1 MNIHLSRTFGTAL
14 ILYSHVKPT
23 HSVAPIQACLYL
35 LLAVLIV
42 MTTGCSVTPK
52 PISDLSHKERSQ
64 KDVEKMYAA
73 QEPVEGKI
81 TLSQATARAIR
92 YNMDYRTRMMEQ
104 AWTLGQLDV
113 ANFDLL
119 PKMTVSAGYTARGN
133 DAFGYG
139 FGRDGNV
146 TTNPSASQ
154 ERAIM
159 TSKSSFSWSV
169 LDFGL
174 SYYRA
179 KQLANQTLITEE
191 RRRKAMQNLM
201 QDVRLSFWRAYVAQQ
216 LLPEM
221 GRLLRELDHN
231 ALRAKI
237 ILGQRLITPLQI
249 IAYRR
254 SLIDLEQQLAMRA
267 GELAQSRVEFAQLIN
282 LPPDQAYE
290 LDAPSMEV
298 VTREFVGKVETLDQL
313 AMENRPELRE
323 EGYRIQITELEKTRI
338 QLQALLPGIAVDY
351 SYNTSSNKYLLNGS
365 WAAVGADAAVNL
377 VKLFSLPA
385 VNKSAQAQ
393 KQMDEARR
401 MAQAGA
407 VLAQIRI
414 AVTRYD
420 VLGTE
425 YQYWQDAIEDDKYF
439 LATLTSSADVG
450 IESELE
456 LIRAKAKLLGTRVSA
471 GLAYATLEGAMGRI
485 YNSVGLDVLPR
496 EMGRN
501 DLVSLTT
508 ELEKRIQSW
517 EKINFSTR
525 KPLEMPA
532 VSLAYAK
539 RVKPE
544 VRAEIQKS
552 IAHILKMSNI
562 DIRSDAELVLTT
574 DVEVSGE
581 PGSKIIG
588 RIRGKLLNNDEQVI
602 VEIEQKS
609 TLTYPVTAK
618 QWSALG
624 EAVGIKVSEVLI
636 TRSRKPLPKAMR
648 AE

>member
-1 MNIHLSRTFGTAL
+1 MPYHAKSFCLL
-14 ILYSHVKPT
+14 VPL
-23 HSVAPIQACLYL
+23 QACLHL
-35 LLAVLIV
+35 LLAAMLGALA
-42 MTTGCSVTPK
+42 GCTVTPK
-52 PISDLSHKERSQ
+52 PIADALHKERSQ
-64 KDVEKMYAA
+64 KDVEKMYAG
-73 QEPVEGKI
+73 QEDVDGKI

-104 AWTLGQLDV
+104 AWSLGQLDV

-119 PKMTVSAGYTARGN
+119 PKMTVSAGYTDRSN
-133 DAFGYG
+133 PAFGYG
-139 FGRDGNV
+139 FGQDGRV

-154 ERAIM
+154 ERSIA
-159 TSKSSFSWSV
+159 TSKSGFSWSV

-179 KQLANQTLITEE
+179 KQLANQSLISEE

-201 QDVRLSFWRAYVAQQ
+201 QDVRLSFWRAYVAQT

-231 ALRAKI
+231 AFRAKI
-237 ILGQRLITPLQI
+237 ILAQRLLTPLQMI
-249 IAYRR
+249 SYRR
-254 SLIDLEQQLAMRA
+254 SLIDLEQQLANRA
-267 GELAQSRVEFAQLIN
+267 TELAQARVEFAQLIN
-282 LPPDQAYE
+282 LSPDQGYE
-290 LDAPSMEV
+290 LDAPSMDV
-298 VTREFVGKVETLDQL
+298 AMRDFVGKVEVLDQL
-313 AMENRPELRE
+313 ALENRPELRE
-323 EGYRIQITELEKTRI
+323 EGYRIRITELEKTRM
-338 QLQALLPGIAVDY
+338 QLQAIMPGISVDY

-365 WAAVGADAAVNL
+365 WAAIGADAAANL

-401 MAQAGA
+401 MAQAAA

-425 YQYWQDAIEDDKYF
+425 YQYWQDAIEDDKRF
-439 LATLTSSADVG
+439 LETLTASANAGV
-450 IESELE
+450 ETELE
-456 LIRAKAKLLGTRVSA
+456 LIRAKAKLLGTRASA

-496 EMGRN
+496 EMNRN

-508 ELEKRIQSW
+508 ELDKRIQTW
-517 EKINFSTR
+517 EQLNFSER
-525 KPLEMPA
+525 KLLPLPA
-532 VSLAYAK
+532 VSLAYAN
-539 RVKPE
+539 RVEPE

-552 IAHILKMSNI
+552 IAHIFKVAHI
-562 DIRSDAELVLTT
+562 DIRSDADLILTT
-574 DVEVSGE
+574 DVEISGE
-581 PGSKIIG
+581 PGGKVIG
-588 RIRGKLLNNDEQVI
+588 HITGKLIDKDEQVI
-602 VEIEQKS
+602 AKIDQNS

-624 EAVGIKVSEVLI
+624 EAVGMKISEVL
-636 TRSRKPLPKAMR
+636 SAKNRKPLPKAMR
-648 AE
+648 AD

>member
-1 MNIHLSRTFGTAL
+1 MP
-14 ILYSHVKPT
+14 YSHATSIHPLIAL
-23 HSVAPIQACLYL
+23 HACLRL
-35 LLAVLIV
+35 LLATLLVI
-42 MTTGCSVTPK
+42 MAGCSVTPK
-52 PISDLSHKERSQ
+52 PIADSLHKERSQ

-73 QEPVEGKI
+73 QAPLEGKI

-104 AWTLGQLDV
+104 AWSLGQLDV

-119 PKMTVSAGYTARGN
+119 PKMTVSAGYTDRSNA
-133 DAFGYG
+133 AFGYG
-139 FGRDGNV
+139 FGQDGKV

-154 ERAIM
+154 ERSVM
-159 TSKSSFSWSV
+159 TSKSGFSWSV

-179 KQLANQTLITEE
+179 RQLADQALITEE

-221 GRLLRELDHN
+221 GRLLRELEHN
-231 ALRAKI
+231 AFRAKI
-237 ILGQRLITPLQI
+237 ILAQRLLTPLQI
-249 IAYRR
+249 ISYRR
-254 SLIDLEQQLAMRA
+254 SLIDLEQQLANRA
-267 GELAQSRVEFAQLIN
+267 TELAQSRVEFAQLIN

-290 LDAPSMEV
+290 LEAPSMEV
-298 VTREFVGKVETLDQL
+298 VLRDFVGKVEILDQL
-313 AMENRPELRE
+313 ALENRPELRE
-323 EGYRIQITELEKTRI
+323 EGYRVRITELEKSRM
-338 QLQALLPGIAVDY
+338 QLQAIFPGISVDY

-365 WAAVGADAAVNL
+365 WAAVGTEAAANL
-377 VKLFSLPA
+377 VKIFSLPA

-401 MAQAGA
+401 MAQAAA

-425 YQYWQDAIEDDKYF
+425 YQYWQDAIEDDKRF
-439 LATLTSSADVG
+439 LETLTSSANAGV
-450 IESELE
+450 ETELE

-496 EMGRN
+496 EMIRN

-508 ELEKRIQSW
+508 ELDTRIQTW
-517 EKINFSTR
+517 ERLNFSAR
-525 KPLEMPA
+525 KPLGLPA
-532 VSLAYAK
+532 VSLAFAN
-539 RVKPE
+539 RVEPE
-544 VRAEIQKS
+544 VRAEIRRTVAQIFKL
-552 IAHILKMSNI
+552 ANI
-562 DIRSDAELVLTT
+562 DLQPDAELVLIT
-574 DVEVSGE
+574 DVEVTGE
-581 PGSKIIG
+581 PGSKIMG
-588 RIRGKLLNNDEQVI
+588 RITGQLRNQDAQVI
-602 VEIEQKS
+602 AEIEQNS

-624 EAVGIKVSEVLI
+624 EAVGMKVSEVLS

-648 AE
+648 AD

>member
-1 MNIHLSRTFGTAL
+1 MPLH
-14 ILYSHVKPT
+14 
-23 HSVAPIQACLYL
+23 ACLRL
-35 LLAVLIV
+35 LLAALLVT
-42 MTTGCSVTPK
+42 MAACSVTPK
-52 PISDLSHKERSQ
+52 PITDARHKERSQ

-73 QEPVEGKI
+73 QAPLEGKI

-104 AWTLGQLDV
+104 AWSLGQLDV

-119 PKMTVSAGYTARGN
+119 PKMTVSAGYTDRSNA
-133 DAFGYG
+133 AFGYG
-139 FGRDGNV
+139 FGQDGKV

-154 ERAIM
+154 ERSVM
-159 TSKSSFSWSV
+159 TSKSGFSWSV

-179 KQLANQTLITEE
+179 RQLADQALITEE

-221 GRLLRELDHN
+221 GKLLRELEHN
-231 ALRAKI
+231 AFRAKI
-237 ILGQRLITPLQI
+237 ILAQRLLTPLQI
-249 IAYRR
+249 ISYRR
-254 SLIDLEQQLAMRA
+254 SLIDLEQQLANRA
-267 GELAQSRVEFAQLIN
+267 TELAQSRVEFAQLIN

-298 VTREFVGKVETLDQL
+298 AIRDFVGKVEILDQL
-313 AMENRPELRE
+313 ALENRPELRE
-323 EGYRIQITELEKTRI
+323 EGYRVQITELEKTRM
-338 QLQALLPGIAVDY
+338 QLQAILPGISVDY

-365 WAAVGADAAVNL
+365 WAAVGAEAAANL
-377 VKLFSLPA
+377 VKIFSLPA
-385 VNKSAQAQ
+385 INKSAHAQ

-401 MAQAGA
+401 MAQAAA

-425 YQYWQDAIEDDKYF
+425 YQYWQDAIEDDKRF
-439 LATLTSSADVG
+439 LQTLTSSANAGV
-450 IESELE
+450 ETELE

-496 EMGRN
+496 TMIRN

-508 ELEKRIQSW
+508 ELDTRIQTW
-517 EKINFSTR
+517 ERLNFSAR
-525 KPLEMPA
+525 KPLELPA
-532 VSLAYAK
+532 VSLAYAN
-539 RVKPE
+539 RVEPE
-544 VRAEIQKS
+544 VRAEIQRS
-552 IAHILKMSNI
+552 IAHIFKLANI
-562 DIRSDAELVLTT
+562 DLRSDAELVLTT
-574 DVEVSGE
+574 DVEVTGE
-581 PGSKIIG
+581 PGSKILG
-588 RIRGKLLNNDEQVI
+588 RITAQLRTKDEQVI
-602 VEIEQKS
+602 TEIEQNS

-624 EAVGIKVSEVLI
+624 EAVGIRVSEVLS
-636 TRSRKPLPKAMR
+636 TRSRKPLPKVMR
-648 AE
+648 AD

>member
-1 MNIHLSRTFGTAL
+1 MIP
-14 ILYSHVKPT
+14 YSHARPAHPRV
-23 HSVAPIQACLYL
+23 PIQTCLYL
-35 LLAVLIV
+35 LLALLLVAIA
-42 MTTGCSVTPK
+42 GCSVTPK
-52 PISDLSHKERSQ
+52 PIADAQHKQRSLG
-64 KDVEKMYAA
+64 DVEKMYAS
-73 QEPVEGKI
+73 QEPVEGKM

-104 AWTLGQLDV
+104 AWSLGQLDV

-119 PKMTVSAGYTARGN
+119 PKMTVSAGYTDRGN

-139 FGRDGNV
+139 FGQDGKV

-154 ERAIM
+154 ERAIV
-159 TSKSSFSWSV
+159 TSKSGVSWNV

-179 KQLANQTLITEE
+179 KQLADQALITEE

-221 GRLLRELDHN
+221 GRLLRELDRN
-231 ALRAKI
+231 AFRAKV

-249 IAYRR
+249 ISYRR

-267 GELAQSRVEFAQLIN
+267 TELAQSRVEFAQLIN

-298 VTREFVGKVETLDQL
+298 AVRDFDGKLEVLDQL
-313 AMENRPELRE
+313 ALENRPELRE
-323 EGYRIQITELEKTRI
+323 EGYRMRITELEKTRM

-351 SYNTSSNKYLLNGS
+351 SYNTSSNKYLLNSS
-365 WAAVGADAAVNL
+365 WAAVGADAAANL

-385 VNKSAQAQ
+385 VKKSAQAQ

-401 MAQAGA
+401 MAQAAA

-425 YQYWQDAIEDDKYF
+425 YQYWQDAIDDDKRF
-439 LATLTSSADVG
+439 LETLKSSANAGV
-450 IESELE
+450 ETELE
-456 LIRAKAKLLGTRVSA
+456 LIRAKAKLLSTRVSA
-471 GLAYATLEGAMGRI
+471 GLAYATLEGSMGRI
-485 YNSVGLDVLPR
+485 YNSVGLDALPR
-496 EMGRN
+496 QMVRN
-501 DLVSLTT
+501 DLVSLTV
-508 ELEKRIQSW
+508 ELDKRIQAW
-517 EKINFSTR
+517 EKINFSGR
-525 KPLEMPA
+525 VPLEIPA
-532 VSLAYAK
+532 VSLAFTN
-539 RVKPE
+539 RVAAE

-552 IAHILKMSNI
+552 ITHILKMANI
-562 DIRSDAELVLTT
+562 NVRSDAELVLTT

-581 PGSKIIG
+581 SGSKIIG
-588 RIRGKLLNNDEQVI
+588 RITGKLRNKDEQVI

-624 EAVGIKVSEVLI
+624 EAVGMKVSEVLS